1 MTIPRSVLGREWINL
16 KNEDRDILTICQKY
30 NVSAMIATLVLNR
43 GISLDD
49 LDVYLT
55 PTIKQTLKDP
65 SLLVDLDKAIER
77 VVRAVEKN
85 EKILIYAD
93 YDVDGATSSAILRR
107 YFRDIGYEVGLYIP
121 DRLDEGY
128 GANPQALEHISK
140 QGYTLVLM
148 CDCGTTSFEALA
160 HGRQLGLDI
169 IVIDHH
175 TSDVELPLCYALVNP
190 HRLDQPMEG
199 KQAFS
204 MMCTAG
210 LAFVF
215 VVALNRA
222 LRPLNKTQLPDV
234 MRLLDLVALGTVCDV
249 MPLKGVNRSFVAQGL
264 KILKNRYNPGLAS
277 LMNIANVH
285 DLPNAYHLGFYLGP
299 RINAGGRVG
308 KADLGSLLLYE
319 TDRHLADSMAQQL
332 DYYNKER
339 QTIEMIVLSQA
350 IEIIDA
356 QKLDERPFILVGADG
371 WHPGVIGIVAS
382 RIKEKYNKPCI
393 VVGFDGED
401 GKGSGRSVPG
411 VELGSAMHDA
421 VHRGILTKGGGHAMA
436 VGVSLKKNQFEAFE
450 AFLID
455 RFEDDLKAYIP
466 QVKVDATLAVGAVT
480 VDFAKQLMQLEP
492 FGQGNPTPKF
502 RIDSLYP
509 EYVMPVGDGH
519 FRIHFKDPGDN
530 KLEVMA
536 FRVRGTAMEGILTR
550 PPGRMSILGTIKYDT
565 WNGKEKASFFL
576 EDCLL
581 ENHVNGFNSDR
592 Y

>member
-1 MTIPRSVLGREWINL
+1 MTTQRSVLGREWISL
-16 KNEDRDILTICQKY
+16 KNNDRDILTICQKF
-30 NVSAMIATLVLNR
+30 NVSALIAELILNR
-43 GISLDD
+43 GID
-49 LDVYLT
+49 LDAVDAYLT

-65 SLLVDLDKAIER
+65 SLLVDMDKAIQR
-77 VVRAVEKN
+77 VVLGLEKS

-107 YFRDIGYEVGLYIP
+107 YFRDLGHEVGLYIP

-128 GANPQALEHISK
+128 GANPQALEKISK
-140 QGYTLVLM
+140 QGYTLVIM
-148 CDCGTTSFEALA
+148 CDCGTTSFDALA
-160 HGRQLGLDI
+160 HGTQLGLDI

-175 TSDVELPLCYALVNP
+175 TADVELPSCYALVNP
-190 HRLDQPMEG
+190 HRLDQSADG
-199 KQAFS
+199 KLAFS
-204 MMCTAG
+204 LMCTAG

-222 LRPLNKTQLPDV
+222 LRLLNKSPLPDV
-234 MRLLDLVALGTVCDV
+234 MMLLDLVALGTVCDV
-249 MPLKGVNRSFVAQGL
+249 MPLKGINRSFVAQGL
-264 KILKNRYNPGLAS
+264 KILKNRHNCGLAS
-277 LMNIANVH
+277 LMNVANVQ
-285 DLPNAYHLGFYLGP
+285 DTPNAYHLGFYLGP

-319 TDRHLADSMAQQL
+319 NDRHLANSMAQQL
-332 DYYNKER
+332 DTYNKER
-339 QTIEMIVLSQA
+339 QTIEMIVLAQA
-350 IEIIDA
+350 IDIIDA

-436 VGVSLKKNQFEAFE
+436 VGVSLKKSQFEAFE
-450 AFLID
+450 TYLIE
-455 RFEDDLKAYIP
+455 RFEEDLKAYVP
-466 QVKVDATLAVGAVT
+466 QIKVDATVAVGAVT

-502 RIDSLYP
+502 RIDYLYP

-519 FRIHFKDPGDN
+519 FRIHFQDPGKN
-530 KLEVMA
+530 KLEAMA
-536 FRVRGTAMEGILTR
+536 FRVRGTPMEGILTR
-550 PPGRMSILGTIKYDT
+550 PHGRMSILGTIKYDT

-581 ENHVNGFNSDR
+581 SNDIH
-592 Y
+592 